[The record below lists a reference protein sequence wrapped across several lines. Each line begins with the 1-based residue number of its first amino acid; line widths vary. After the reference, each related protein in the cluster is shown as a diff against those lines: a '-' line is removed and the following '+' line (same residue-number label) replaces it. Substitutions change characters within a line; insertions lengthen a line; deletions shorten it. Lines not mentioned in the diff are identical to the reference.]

1 MFNKRIQF
9 ERMSER
15 NEIHNARR
23 AFQALQLAAPSGPG
37 VCGTGEGL
45 RGLGG
50 LAPPSFEACG
60 LQVLVQRHCFLASV
74 GEVLQGGPGN
84 LHLQAWGYGMG
95 L

>member
-1 MFNKRIQF
+1 MFNTRIQF
-9 ERMSER
+9 ERMSEL
-15 NEIHNARR
+15 NEIHNAQRPL
-23 AFQALQLAAPSGPG
+23 QALQLAAPSGPG

-45 RGLGG
+45 RELGR
-50 LAPPSFEACG
+50 LAPSSFKVCG
-60 LQVLVQRHCFLASV
+60 LQVLVQRHCFLESV